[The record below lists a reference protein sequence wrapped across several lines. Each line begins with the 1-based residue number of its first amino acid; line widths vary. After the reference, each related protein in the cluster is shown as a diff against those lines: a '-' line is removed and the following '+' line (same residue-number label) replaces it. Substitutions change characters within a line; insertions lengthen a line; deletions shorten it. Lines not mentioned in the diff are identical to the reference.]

1 MSYRSGHHST
11 SDDSS
16 RYRTTEE
23 MHLWRARDPGA
34 RLRRWL
40 TAAGWWDDARET
52 ELRKAS
58 RQEVHLIGVHG
69 QTTLVLLYSNLRTHS
84 APTFSSKLSETV
96 TMESTQHACS
106 PDGVFDGLAVGC
118 F

>member
-1 MSYRSGHHST
+1 MLQRVGLKTRRAAQAMSYRSGHHST

-40 TAAGWWDDARET
+40 TTAGWWDDARET

-58 RQEVHLIGVHG
+58 RQEVRCRNEKRPARRRGPG
-69 QTTLVLLYSNLRTHS
+69 GD
-84 APTFSSKLSETV
+84 
-96 TMESTQHACS
+96 
-106 PDGVFDGLAVGC
+106 PDGSAVGC
-118 F
+118 FCVIGPSHVLT